1 MAHHQMRDMGMKSDT
16 NLYEMAGCML
26 RLAMWPTEKMW
37 EYIDKEMIAAARDMP
52 ASMSTEASTNAQ
64 RSGPGGTTTPT
75 TPTTTTASQTAV
87 GASGSGLSVSS
98 SELLQLFAGGATA
111 SMTIN
116 GTLTTVR

>member
-1 MAHHQMRDMGMKSDT
+1 MAHHQMRDMGMKNDT

-52 ASMSTEASTNAQ
+52 ASMSTEASANAQ
-64 RSGPGGTTTPT
+64 RSGHGGTTTPT
-75 TPTTTTASQTAV
+75 TPTPTTTAV